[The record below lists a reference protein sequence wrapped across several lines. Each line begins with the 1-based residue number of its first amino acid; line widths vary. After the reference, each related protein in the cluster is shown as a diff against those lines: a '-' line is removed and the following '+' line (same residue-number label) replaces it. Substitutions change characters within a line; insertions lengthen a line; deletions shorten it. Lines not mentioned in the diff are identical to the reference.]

1 MLCRV
6 LKRNPDIVPRQKPKS
21 KLRVAKS
28 SAYFSQGKAWR
39 RQRYAVCFAS
49 SFATKDNS
57 ESNIMAPQTPTRCVD
72 GTMDATTPA
81 ERLST
86 ALKMARA
93 TMIVYSDDTGGNDK
107 NIANDELLQVGE
119 INQNVASTRNLT
131 LEMES
136 AGLEMQRALREAQD
150 FLALEDRQDT
160 NTEEQRQDTECE
172 ERDATITS
180 NVENT
185 INTFDV
191 QSLLDEIAALKK
203 SVQEANDE
211 VTELK
216 SALNTSLNNTA
227 SKADMDAKSPVDE
240 VLCSK
245 STCDTTFITCSI
257 RNCEEDQYGHE
268 DNGTSSG
275 ADWEGED
282 RMEIC
287 GNICFLGKF
296 ANLILANTAHK
307 KEMLMIP

>member
-1 MLCRV
+1 
-6 LKRNPDIVPRQKPKS
+6 
-21 KLRVAKS
+21 
-28 SAYFSQGKAWR
+28 
-39 RQRYAVCFAS
+39 
-49 SFATKDNS
+49 
-57 ESNIMAPQTPTRCVD
+57 
-72 GTMDATTPA
+72 MDATTPA

-93 TMIVYSDDTGGNDK
+93 TMIVYSDDDKSGNDK
-107 NIANDELLQVGE
+107 DIAIDERLQVGA
-119 INQNVASTRNLT
+119 ISQSVASTRNLT

-180 NVENT
+180 NLEDT
-185 INTFDV
+185 IDTFDV

-227 SKADMDAKSPVDE
+227 SKDMDAKSPVDE

-307 KEMLMIP
+307 KQMLMIP